1 MRTTLN
7 IEDDAMA
14 VIRKYAEERGIS
26 LGQAASD
33 LVHRGAES
41 APRFKTKDGWVVFE
55 LPPETPPLTGE
66 LLDEWDEEDHQE
78 EQRRAFSPRQ

>member
-7 IEDDAMA
+7 IENDALM
-14 VIRKYAEERGIS
+14 VIRKYAEERDLS

-41 APRFKTKDGWVVFE
+41 LPKFSIKNGWALLEPAPE
-55 LPPETPPLTGE
+55 SPPLTLE
-66 LLDEWDEEDHQE
+66 LMQQWENEDNDEEY
-78 EQRRAFSPRQ
+78 RRAISPGR